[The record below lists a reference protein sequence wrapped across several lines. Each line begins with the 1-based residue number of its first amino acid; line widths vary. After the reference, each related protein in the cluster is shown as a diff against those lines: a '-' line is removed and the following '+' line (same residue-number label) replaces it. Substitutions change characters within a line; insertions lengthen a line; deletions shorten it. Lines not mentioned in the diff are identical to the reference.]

1 MVIIMLFLCIKIFFA
16 RLLDVT
22 LSTFRTMV
30 LVKGQKVLPAI
41 IGFFEVLVWLMVV
54 EETLK
59 TEVDSIWVPISYAA
73 GYAIGSLLGT
83 YVSNKFLKNMCA
95 VQVVTDKSNTKLI
108 NAIKKAGY
116 GISIIDLKKD
126 KETPKKEMLFIE
138 VNNSSVKA
146 LKELINKHDEYA
158 FIVVSDSKFVTN
170 GYIK

>member
-1 MVIIMLFLCIKIFFA
+1 MLLLCIKIFFA

-30 LVKGQKVLPAI
+30 LVKGQKILPAI

-59 TEVDSIWVPISYAA
+59 TETESLWVPVSYAA

-83 YVSNKFLKNMCA
+83 YFSTRFIKSVCA
-95 VQVVTDKSNTKLI
+95 VQVVTDKGNTKLI

-126 KETPKKEMLFIE
+126 KETEKKEMLFIE
-138 VNNSSVKA
+138 VNASSVKK
-146 LKELINKHDEYA
+146 LKELINKHDKNA

>member
-1 MVIIMLFLCIKIFFA
+1 MLLLCIKIFFA
-16 RLLDVT
+16 RLLDVS
-22 LSTFRTMV
+22 LATFRTMV
-30 LVKGQKVLPAI
+30 LVKGQKILPAI

-83 YVSNKFLKNMCA
+83 YISNKFIKNMCA

-116 GISIIDLKKD
+116 GLSIIDLKKD
-126 KETPKKEMLFIE
+126 GNSEKKEMLFIE
-138 VNNSSVKA
+138 VNNNSVKD
-146 LKELINKHDEYA
+146 LKNLINKYDKEA
-158 FIVVSDSKFVTN
+158 FVVISDSKFVMN

>member
-1 MVIIMLFLCIKIFFA
+1 MLFLCIKIFFA

-59 TEVDSIWVPISYAA
+59 TETDSLLVPIAYAA

-83 YVSNKFLKNMCA
+83 YVSNKFIKSMCA
-95 VQVVTDKSNTKLI
+95 VQVVTNKSNTKLI

-126 KETPKKEMLFIE
+126 KDSDKKEMLFVE
-138 VNNSSVKA
+138 VNNSSVKK
-146 LKELINKHDEYA
+146 LKELIHKYDKNA
-158 FIVVSDSKFVTN
+158 FIVVSDSKTVIN